1 MDVSYIGI
9 ITQTTSIYL
18 YGIYNSEDYVFLIHS
33 GDVKVENG
41 IVSIYDFAE
50 QQWFDLTD
58 ANFSISSIR
67 AGVMVLPTY
76 YELQNYDKFVIERA
90 EEIKTSNDEL
100 YKQFLVKR
108 DNIKYIDKQRPNIN
122 SLKHHI
128 NVRDIFIMK
137 QFGVTDLGAFQQRTD
152 DIIIHMVTV
161 CSVKLQQTGELAIS
175 KLLTEREKFT
185 LEGDTDS
192 IEEVD
197 IIIDM
202 ITEAVNT
209 TSFETF
215 QTIDDVYTLWPPIL
229 LPVPFNKYL

>member
-18 YGIYNSEDYVFLIHS
+18 YGVYNNEDYVFLIQA

-41 IVSIYDFAE
+41 IVSIHDFAE

-58 ANFSISSIR
+58 DNFSISSIR

-76 YELQNYDKFVIERA
+76 HELQNYDKFTVERA
-90 EEIKTSNDEL
+90 TDIKTSNDEL
-100 YKQFLVKR
+100 YKQFQVKK
-108 DNIKYIDKQRPNIN
+108 DNIRYVDKQRHNIN

-128 NVRDIFIMK
+128 RVMDIFVMK
-137 QFGVTDLGAFQQRTD
+137 QFGITDLGAFQQRTE
-152 DIIIHMVTV
+152 DIITHMISV
-161 CSVKLQQTGELAIS
+161 CSTKLQQTGKLAIS
-175 KLLTEREKFT
+175 KLLVEREKF
-185 LEGDTDS
+185 LQEGDTDS

-202 ITEAVNT
+202 INEAVDT

-215 QTIDDVYTLWPPIL
+215 QTIDDIYNIWPPIL
-229 LPVPFNKYL
+229 LPVPFDKYL